1 MLGRRGEELCS
12 LGVCFPPGALTRWL
26 SSMLFGWEVEGAH
39 APVGPV
45 QHPPAHS
52 LGVAELC
59 YSKGWSC
66 PRPCSGKTRPLTPR
80 ICWIERPHPC
90 QHRHLTFLFNLYVRV
105 KKTAKLPLSEDLDC
119 PGVGVG
125 TRARAPHVPQHLPE
139 GHSSLIPV
147 CLGARLSR
155 EPAPFLYTQPQGYP
169 SPPLC
174 PAPPFVSM

>member
-1 MLGRRGEELCS
+1 M
-12 LGVCFPPGALTRWL
+12 
-26 SSMLFGWEVEGAH
+26 
-39 APVGPV
+39 GPV

-66 PRPCSGKTRPLTPR
+66 QGPCSGKTPATDTQDLLDRAAPPLPT
-80 ICWIERPHPC
+80 
-90 QHRHLTFLFNLYVRV
+90 QDTFLFNLYVRV

-155 EPAPFLYTQPQGYP
+155 EPAPLFYILSLKATRLPHCAQL
-169 SPPLC
+169 PLL
-174 PAPPFVSM
+174 